1 MLGKWELMRMWCGN
15 VLQIVDFVCS
25 ETYPVKS
32 NNLFEFLATLIG
44 RIVQSDRS
52 TEDFPMLVAKHLST
66 LHKATNRLCLH
77 LLNRLQV
84 DAPQSVTHECA
95 ALA

>member
-1 MLGKWELMRMWCGN
+1 MHEYSFPVIVDRMQWFA
-15 VLQIVDFVCS
+15 QIVDFVCS
-25 ETYPVKS
+25 ETYPIKS

-44 RIVQSDRS
+44 RIVQTDKSG
-52 TEDFPMLVAKHLST
+52 EDFPVLIAKHLST

-84 DAPQSVTHECA
+84 HIS
-95 ALA
+95 LL